1 MTAQLLK
8 ISHAI
13 ELIETQGLK
22 ECYVFL
28 EAFKEETTKA
38 AKSILSDGYV
48 IKAMS
53 AMKDLDVYHP
63 KVDKLKEI
71 IEEQLID
78 FPETRVIIFAK
89 FRATTKAICE
99 ALSTVAKPIELVGQK
114 EGLKQSEQIQRIQDF
129 GSGKYNVMV
138 CTNVGEEGLDIAS
151 ADVAIFYDQTGTS
164 IRKIQRAGRVG
175 RMQAGRIINLIA
187 RGTRDESLYYAS
199 NANVKKM
206 QSTLTGMKKNTTL
219 GEFSG

>member
-1 MTAQLLK
+1 
-8 ISHAI
+8 
-13 ELIETQGLK
+13 
-22 ECYVFL
+22 
-28 EAFKEETTKA
+28 
-38 AKSILSDGYV
+38 V

-99 ALSTVAKPIELVGQK
+99 ALSNVAKPIELVGQK